1 MDWNPEVLPQQ
12 HGRTLVVTGATA
24 GIGYFAAERLAAA
37 GAHVVLAGRSSER
50 LDTAGAA
57 IRAQVPTASLGSLL
71 LDLASPESTAEAVSG
86 LAEYERLDG
95 LLLNGGSMAL
105 RAADRSADGLPTLLA
120 THVRAN
126 VALVA
131 GALPLME
138 RTARSHGGT
147 ARIVHTSTS
156 FVDLLRKEVRDVRA
170 GSRVGVLAYTRGK
183 AVTEMF
189 AYELD
194 RRLRAA
200 GVPVASLVSRPGVG
214 VDART
219 PRRPGIR
226 DETVPVRRNPYTLWA
241 QGKDAAAWSALRA
254 LTDPRAQGGDLY
266 SPSGGVKGQPVR
278 LTPNPLTQSPPQN
291 AMESVWHQLEALAGV
306 RLPTTGDRTPA

>member
-1 MDWNPEVLPQQ
+1 MDWDPEVLPEQRE
-12 HGRTLVVTGATA
+12 RTLVVTGATA
-24 GIGYFAAERLAAA
+24 GIGYFAAERLAAT
-37 GAHVVLAGRSSER
+37 GAHVVLAGRSAER
-50 LDTAGAA
+50 LGTAEAA
-57 IRAQVPTASLGSLL
+57 IRTQVPDASLSSLL
-71 LDLASPESTAEAVSG
+71 LDLASPESTAEAVSE

-95 LLLNGGSMAL
+95 LLLNGGSMSL
-105 RAADRSADGLPTLLA
+105 RAADRTPDGLSMLLA

-126 VALVA
+126 VGLVA
-131 GALPLME
+131 GTLPLME
-138 RTARSHGGT
+138 RTAREHGAT

-156 FVDLLRKEVRDVRA
+156 FVDLLRKGVRDVRH
-170 GSRVGVLAYTRGK
+170 GSRVGVLAYTRSK

-200 GVPVASLVSRPGVG
+200 GTPVASLVSRPGVG

-226 DETVPVRRNPYTLWA
+226 DETIPIQRNPYTLWA

-266 SPSGGVKGQPVR
+266 SPSGGVKGRPAR
-278 LTPNPLTQSPPQN
+278 LTPNPLTQSPPPE
-291 AMESVWHQLEALAGV
+291 ALESVWKQLEALAGV
-306 RLPTTGDRTPA
+306 RLPTTGDRAPA

>member
-1 MDWNPEVLPQQ
+1 MDWDTEVLPEQ

-37 GAHVVLAGRSSER
+37 GAHVVLAGRSPER
-50 LDTAGAA
+50 LRTAEAA
-57 IRAQVPTASLGSLL
+57 IREQAPDANLSSLL
-71 LDLASPESTAEAVSG
+71 LDLAAPASTAAAVSE

-105 RAADRSADGLPTLLA
+105 RAADRTADGLSTLLA

-126 VALVA
+126 VGLVA
-131 GALPLME
+131 GTLPHLE
-138 RTARSHGGT
+138 RTARRHGGT

-156 FVDLLRKEVRDVRA
+156 FVDLLRTGVRDVRA
-170 GSRVGVLAYTRGK
+170 RSRIGVRAYTRSK

-194 RRLRAA
+194 RRLRASGA
-200 GVPVASLVSRPGVG
+200 PVASLVSRPGVG

-226 DETVPVRRNPYTLWA
+226 DETVPFQRNPYTLWA

-254 LTDPRAQGGDLY
+254 LTDPGAQGGDLY
-266 SPSGGVKGQPVR
+266 SPSGGVKGPPVR
-278 LTPNPLTQSPPQN
+278 LTPNPLTQSPPPDT
-291 AMESVWHQLEALAGV
+291 MESVWRQLEELAGV
-306 RLPTTGDRTPA
+306 RLPTAVPAPA